1 MTLSR
6 YKNRKER
13 GLGVGGGVRKARY
26 DRRGKQVGCSL
37 LATES
42 QEIS

>member
-1 MTLSR
+1 MTLSS

-13 GLGVGGGVRKARY
+13 GLGVGGGVFRKARY

-37 LATES
+37 LATKS
-42 QEIS
+42 